1 MKKYI
6 QPQATIISLFPEENM
21 LTVSPVETDPNKEAN
36 DDGTEAWS
44 NKKQPGT
51 GSGNSIWANMRD
63 D

>member
-6 QPQATIISLFPEENM
+6 QPQAMIISLFPENM
-21 LTVSPVETDPNKEAN
+21 LALSADPNKEAD

>member
-6 QPQATIISLFPEENM
+6 QPQAMIISLFPENM
-21 LTVSPVETDPNKEAN
+21 LALSADPNEEAG
-36 DDGTEAWS
+36 DDGTQGWS

>member
-6 QPQATIISLFPEENM
+6 QPQAMIISLFPENM
-21 LTVSPVETDPNKEAN
+21 LALSGDPNEEAGEN
-36 DDGTEAWS
+36 EDGNPNWS